1 MNNCFDY
8 RFSDW
13 PTFARCPLMGTKADF
28 SIVQMLFPI
37 PNQHYCNEDNHSVT
51 DRH

>member
-28 SIVQMLFPI
+28 SIVQMLFRFPTNI
-37 PNQHYCNEDNHSVT
+37 IAMKTTTV
-51 DRH
+51 